1 MGIPSVVKVIV
12 AWLSLRVIIVPW
24 TRTALIVV
32 SWVRM
37 PPKII
42 TESHLRILVIV
53 NGRIELLRRPSSGP
67 SLLQL
72 LLILLLILLLM
83 QLLIHQRR

>member
-1 MGIPSVVKVIV
+1 MGNPSVVKVIV
-12 AWLSLRVIIVPW
+12 AWRSLRVIIVPW

-42 TESHLRILVIV
+42 ESRILVIV